1 MKKIAMFGIC
11 GKMGISMARE
21 LIKEKDMD
29 ICGGF
34 DMVRVG
40 EDIGSVLGLGRMIG
54 KKVSGNYSEILN
66 LKPDLIIDF
75 TNAQTAFKTAKWAIE
90 NNIDLIIGATGLK

>member
-29 ICGGF
+29 ICAGF
-34 DMVRVG
+34 DIFRVG
-40 EDIGSVLGLGRMIG
+40 EDIGTVLGCW
-54 KKVSGNYSEILN
+54 
-66 LKPDLIIDF
+66 PDVGQKSIRQL
-75 TNAQTAFKTAKWAIE
+75 
-90 NNIDLIIGATGLK
+90 L